1 MFGKQK
7 NRINGGLFVNKTKNK
22 KLRVIPLGGL
32 NEIGKNFTVIEYG
45 ESSIIIDCGIAFP
58 DEELLG
64 VDLVIPDFSYVIKNK
79 HKIKALVITHGHEDH
94 IGSIPYLLKECNI
107 PVYGTMLTIG
117 LVRFKLKEHGLLT
130 TARLNQVHAGD
141 IIQFGGMK
149 VEFIHTNHSIADAVA
164 IAVHTPLGV
173 VLHTGDFKIDTTPV
187 SDGMIDLARFG
198 ELSKEGI
205 VLLMSDSTNAER
217 PGYTQS
223 ESTVGKAL
231 NNIFLSYPDK
241 RIIIATF
248 ASNVHRV
255 QQIINASV
263 HYNRKV
269 AVSGR
274 SMENIVQV
282 AIELGYMNVPHGTLI
297 SLDDIKKY
305 NDENITIITTGSQG
319 EPMSGLHRMAFSGHK
334 KVEIDKN
341 DLIVLSANPIP
352 GNEKLVSTVINELF
366 KRGASVLY
374 DNVADVHVSGHACQE
389 ELKLILS
396 LTKPKYFMPV
406 HGEYKHLLNHR
417 QLALQVGMK
426 DENIFIMQNGNV
438 LEIDQNKAKAMGSV
452 TSGQVFVDG
461 LSVGDVGNIVL
472 RDRKHLSQDGLIV
485 VVVSISAQT
494 HQIIAGPDVVS
505 RGFVYMRESEEL
517 MEETRRIAKETLDA
531 LLARNVTD
539 WATLKS
545 EIKSELGIYFNKE
558 AKRTPMILPV
568 IMEV

>member
-1 MFGKQK
+1 MS
-7 NRINGGLFVNKTKNK
+7 KNK
-22 KLRVIPLGGL
+22 KIRVIPLGGL
-32 NEIGKNFTVIEYG
+32 NEIGKNFTVVEYG
-45 ESSIIIDCGIAFP
+45 DSSIIIDCGIAFP

-64 VDLVIPDFSYVIKNK
+64 VDLVIPDFSYVLKNK
-79 HKIKALVITHGHEDH
+79 NKIKALVITHGHEDH
-94 IGSIPYLLKECNI
+94 IGSIPYLLKEM
-107 PVYGTMLTIG
+107 PELAVYGTMLTIG
-117 LVRFKLKEHGLLT
+117 LVRFKLKEHNILSD
-130 TARLNQVHAGD
+130 AKLNQIHAGD
-141 IIQFGGMK
+141 TVSFGALS
-149 VEFIHTNHSIADAVA
+149 VEFIHTNHSIADSVA
-164 IAVHTPLGV
+164 IAVHTPLGTI
-173 VLHTGDFKIDTTPV
+173 LHMGDFKIDTTPV
-187 SDGMIDLARFG
+187 SGDMIDLTRIG
-198 ELSKEGI
+198 VLGNKGI
-205 VLLMSDSTNAER
+205 LLLMSDSTNAER
-217 PGYTQS
+217 PGSTQS

-231 NNIFLSYPDK
+231 NNIFLTNPDK

-263 HYNRKV
+263 RHNRKV

-282 AIELGYMNVPHGTLI
+282 AIELGYMDVPHGTLI

-341 DLIVLSANPIP
+341 DLVVLSANPIP
-352 GNEKLVSTVINELF
+352 GNEKLVATVVNGLF
-366 KRGASVLY
+366 KKGATVLY

-389 ELKLILS
+389 ELKLILA
-396 LTKPKYFMPV
+396 LAKPKYFMPV

-417 QLALQVGMK
+417 ELALNVGIK
-426 DENIFIMQNGNV
+426 EENIFILQNGNI
-438 LEIDQNKAKAMGSV
+438 LELDANTAKMAGSV
-452 TSGQVFVDG
+452 TSGQIFVDG
-461 LSVGDVGNIVL
+461 LSVGDVGNIVI
-472 RDRKHLSQDGLIV
+472 RDRKHLAQDGLIV

-494 HQIIAGPDVVS
+494 HQIIAGPDVIS

-517 MEETRRIAKETLDA
+517 MEETRRISKETLDA
-531 LLARNVTD
+531 LLERNVTD

-545 EIKSELGIYFNKE
+545 EIKSALGMYFNKE
-558 AKRTPMILPV
+558 TKRTPMILPV

>member
-1 MFGKQK
+1 M
-7 NRINGGLFVNKTKNK
+7 NKNK

-32 NEIGKNFTVIEYG
+32 NEIGKNFTVVEYG
-45 ESSIIIDCGIAFP
+45 DTSIIIDCGIAFP

-64 VDLVIPDFSYVIKNK
+64 VDLVIPDFSYVLKNK
-79 HKIKALVITHGHEDH
+79 DKIKALVITHGHEDH
-94 IGSIPYLLKECNI
+94 IGSIPYLLKECDI

-117 LVRFKLKEHGLLT
+117 LVRFKLKEHNLLT
-130 TARLNQVHAGD
+130 KAKLNQVHAGD
-141 IIQFGGMK
+141 TIQFGSMK

-164 IAVHTPLGV
+164 LAVHTPLGV

-187 SDGMIDLARFG
+187 SDGMIDLGRFG

-231 NNIFLSYPDK
+231 NNIFLSHPDK

-263 HYNRKV
+263 QYNRKV

-341 DLIVLSANPIP
+341 DLVVLSANPIP
-352 GNEKLVSTVINELF
+352 GNEKLVSAVINELF

-389 ELKLILS
+389 ELKLILA

-417 QLALQVGMK
+417 DLALRVGMQ
-426 DENIFIMQNGNV
+426 DEDIFILQNGNV
-438 LEIDQNKAKAMGSV
+438 LEIDNNRARVAGSV

-472 RDRKHLSQDGLIV
+472 RDRKHLAQDGLIV

-494 HQIIAGPDVVS
+494 HQIIAGPDVIS

-517 MEETRRIAKETLDA
+517 MEETRKIAKETLDS
-531 LLARNVTD
+531 LLSRNVTD

-545 EIKSELGIYFNKE
+545 EVKSELGIYFNKE
-558 AKRTPMILPV
+558 TKRAPMILPV

>member
-1 MFGKQK
+1 M
-7 NRINGGLFVNKTKNK
+7 NKNK

-32 NEIGKNFTVIEYG
+32 NEIGKNFTVVEYG
-45 ESSIIIDCGIAFP
+45 DTSIIIDCGIAFP

-64 VDLVIPDFSYVIKNK
+64 VDLVIPDFSYVLKNK
-79 HKIKALVITHGHEDH
+79 DKIKALIITHGHEDH
-94 IGSIPYLLKECNI
+94 IGSIPYLLKECDI

-117 LVRFKLKEHGLLT
+117 LVRFKLKEHNLLT
-130 TARLNQVHAGD
+130 KTKLNQVHAGD
-141 IIQFGGMK
+141 TVQFGGMK
-149 VEFIHTNHSIADAVA
+149 VEFVHTNHSIADAVA
-164 IAVHTPLGV
+164 LAIHTPLGV
-173 VLHTGDFKIDTTPV
+173 IFHTGDFKIDTTPV
-187 SDGMIDLARFG
+187 SDGMIDLARIG

-231 NNIFLSYPDK
+231 NNIFLSHPDK

-263 HYNRKV
+263 QYNRKV

-341 DLIVLSANPIP
+341 DLVVLSANPIP
-352 GNEKLVSTVINELF
+352 GNEKLVSAVINELF

-389 ELKLILS
+389 ELKLILA

-417 QLALQVGMK
+417 DLALRVGMQNE
-426 DENIFIMQNGNV
+426 DIFILQNGNV
-438 LEIDQNKAKAMGSV
+438 LEIDSNRARVTGSV

-472 RDRKHLSQDGLIV
+472 RDRKHLAQDGLIV

-494 HQIIAGPDVVS
+494 HQVIAGPDVIS

-517 MEETRRIAKETLDA
+517 MEETRKIAKDTLDS
-531 LLARNVTD
+531 LLSRKVTD

-558 AKRTPMILPV
+558 TKRTPMILPV

>member
-1 MFGKQK
+1 MS
-7 NRINGGLFVNKTKNK
+7 KNK
-22 KLRVIPLGGL
+22 KVRVIPLGGL
-32 NEIGKNFTVIEYG
+32 NEIGKNFTVVEYG
-45 ESSIIIDCGIAFP
+45 DSSIIIDCGIAFP

-79 HKIKALVITHGHEDH
+79 NKIKALVITHGHEDH
-94 IGSIPYLLKECNI
+94 IGSIPYLLKQLPELPI
-107 PVYGTMLTIG
+107 FGTMLTIG
-117 LVRFKLKEHGLLT
+117 LVRFKLKEHNLVSS
-130 TARLNQVHAGD
+130 AKLNQIHAGD
-141 IIQFGGMK
+141 TISFGSMS
-149 VEFIHTNHSIADAVA
+149 VEFIHTNHSIADSVA
-164 IAVHTPLGV
+164 IAVHTPLGTI
-173 VLHTGDFKIDTTPV
+173 LHMGDFKIDATPV
-187 SDGMIDLARFG
+187 SDEMIDLTRIG
-198 ELSKEGI
+198 TLGKKGI
-205 VLLMSDSTNAER
+205 LLLMSDSTNAER
-217 PGYTQS
+217 PGSTQS

-231 NNIFLSYPDK
+231 NNIFLTNPDK

-263 HYNRKV
+263 RYNRKV

-274 SMENIVQV
+274 SMENILQV
-282 AIELGYMNVPHGTLI
+282 AMELGYMDVPHGTLI

-341 DLIVLSANPIP
+341 DLVVLSANPIP
-352 GNEKLVSTVINELF
+352 GNEKLVATVINGLF
-366 KRGASVLY
+366 KKGATVLY

-389 ELKLILS
+389 ELKLILA
-396 LTKPKYFMPV
+396 LAKPKYFMPV

-417 QLALQVGMK
+417 ELALKVGIK
-426 DENIFIMQNGNV
+426 DENIFILQNGNI
-438 LEIDQNKAKAMGSV
+438 LEIDANNAKIAGSV
-452 TSGQVFVDG
+452 TSGQIFVDG
-461 LSVGDVGNIVL
+461 LSVGDVGNIVI
-472 RDRKHLSQDGLIV
+472 RDRKHLAQDGLIV

-494 HQIIAGPDVVS
+494 HQIIAGPDVIS

-517 MEETRRIAKETLDA
+517 MEETRRISKETLDA
-531 LLARNVTD
+531 LLERNVTD

-545 EIKSELGIYFNKE
+545 EIKSALGMYFNKE
-558 AKRTPMILPV
+558 TKRTPMILPV

>member
-1 MFGKQK
+1 
-7 NRINGGLFVNKTKNK
+7 VVKNK
-22 KLRVIPLGGL
+22 KIRVIPLGGL
-32 NEIGKNFTVIEYG
+32 NEIGKNFTVVEYG
-45 ESSIIIDCGIAFP
+45 DTSIIIDCGIAFP

-64 VDLVIPDFSYVIKNK
+64 VDLVIPDFTYIMKNRQ
-79 HKIKALVITHGHEDH
+79 KIKALVITHGHEDH
-94 IGSIPYLLKECNI
+94 IGSIPYLLKELPEL

-117 LVRFKLKEHGLLT
+117 LVRFKLKEHNLL
-130 TARLNQVHAGD
+130 ANAKLNQIHAGD
-141 IIQFGGMK
+141 TVNFGNVG
-149 VEFIHTNHSIADAVA
+149 VEFIHTNHSIADSVA
-164 IAVHTPLGV
+164 IAIHTPIGT
-173 VLHTGDFKIDTTPV
+173 VLHMGDFKIDTTPV
-187 SDGMIDLARFG
+187 SGEMIDLARIG
-198 ELSKEGI
+198 ALGNKGILLLLSE
-205 VLLMSDSTNAER
+205 STNAER

-231 NNIFLSYPDK
+231 NNIFLMNPDK

-263 HYNRKV
+263 RYNRKV

-274 SMENIVQV
+274 SMENVVQV
-282 AIELGYMNVPHGTLI
+282 AIELGYMDVPHGTLI
-297 SLDDIKKY
+297 SLDEIKKY

-341 DLIVLSANPIP
+341 DLVVLSANPIP
-352 GNEKLVSTVINELF
+352 GNEKLVATVINELF
-366 KRGASVLY
+366 KRGAEVLY

-389 ELKLILS
+389 ELKLILA
-396 LTKPKYFMPV
+396 LAKPKYFVPV

-417 QLALQVGMK
+417 ELALKVGIK
-426 DENIFIMQNGNV
+426 EENIFIMQNGNV
-438 LEIDQNKAKAMGSV
+438 LELDGKGAKLAGNV
-452 TSGQVFVDG
+452 TSGQIFVDG
-461 LSVGDVGNIVL
+461 LSVGDVGNIVI
-472 RDRKHLSQDGLIV
+472 RDRKHLAQDGLIV

-494 HQIIAGPDVVS
+494 HQIIAGPDVIS

-517 MEETRRIAKETLDA
+517 MEETRRIAKETLDV
-531 LLARNVTD
+531 LLERNVTD

-545 EIKSELGIYFNKE
+545 EIKSALGMYFNKE
-558 AKRTPMILPV
+558 TKRTPMILPV

>member
-1 MFGKQK
+1 MS
-7 NRINGGLFVNKTKNK
+7 KNK

-32 NEIGKNFTVIEYG
+32 NEIGKNFTVVEYG
-45 ESSIIIDCGIAFP
+45 DTSIIIDCGIAFP

-64 VDLVIPDFSYVIKNK
+64 VDLVIPDFSYVLKNK
-79 HKIKALVITHGHEDH
+79 NKIKGLVITHGHEDH
-94 IGSIPYLLKECNI
+94 IGSIPYLLKEFPEL

-117 LVRFKLKEHGLLT
+117 LVRFKLREHNLLT
-130 TARLNQVHAGD
+130 SVKLNQIHAGD
-141 IIQFGGMK
+141 VINFGMMK

-164 IAVHTPLGV
+164 IAVHTPLGT

-187 SDGMIDLARFG
+187 SGDMIDLARFG
-198 ELSKEGI
+198 ELGKKG
-205 VLLMSDSTNAER
+205 VLLLLSESTNAER

-231 NNIFLSYPDK
+231 NNIFLTNPDK

-263 HYNRKV
+263 MHNRKV

-282 AIELGYMNVPHGTLI
+282 AIELGYMEVPHGTLI
-297 SLDDIKKY
+297 NLDDIKKY

-334 KVEIDKN
+334 KVEIDRN

-352 GNEKLVSTVINELF
+352 GNEKLVAAVINELF
-366 KRGASVLY
+366 KRGATVLY

-389 ELKLILS
+389 ELKLILA
-396 LTKPKYFMPV
+396 LTKPKYFIPV
-406 HGEYKHLLNHR
+406 HGEYKHLLHHKE
-417 QLALQVGMK
+417 LALKVGI
-426 DENIFIMQNGNV
+426 EENNIFILQNGNV
-438 LEIDQNKAKAMGSV
+438 LEIDEEKAKIAGSV

-472 RDRKHLSQDGLIV
+472 RDRKHLAQDGLIV

-494 HQIIAGPDVVS
+494 HQVIAGPDVIS

-517 MEETRRIAKETLDA
+517 MEETRRISKETLDT
-531 LLARNVTD
+531 LLERNVTD

-545 EIKSELGIYFNKE
+545 EIKSALGMYFNKE
-558 AKRTPMILPV
+558 TKRTPMILPV

>member
-1 MFGKQK
+1 M
-7 NRINGGLFVNKTKNK
+7 NKNK

-32 NEIGKNFTVIEYG
+32 NEIGKNFTVVEYG
-45 ESSIIIDCGIAFP
+45 DTSIIIDCGIAFP

-64 VDLVIPDFSYVIKNK
+64 VDLVIPDFSYVLKNK
-79 HKIKALVITHGHEDH
+79 DKIKALVITHGHEDH
-94 IGSIPYLLKECNI
+94 IGSIPYLLKECDI

-117 LVRFKLKEHGLLT
+117 LVRFKLKEHNLLT
-130 TARLNQVHAGD
+130 KAKLNQVHAGD
-141 IIQFGGMK
+141 TIQFGSMK

-164 IAVHTPLGV
+164 LAVHTPLGV

-187 SDGMIDLARFG
+187 SDGMIDLGRFG

-231 NNIFLSYPDK
+231 NNIFLSHPDK

-263 HYNRKV
+263 QYNRKV

-341 DLIVLSANPIP
+341 DLVVLSANPIP
-352 GNEKLVSTVINELF
+352 GNEKLVSAVINELF

-389 ELKLILS
+389 ELKLILA

-417 QLALQVGMK
+417 DLALRVGMQNE
-426 DENIFIMQNGNV
+426 DIFILQNGNV
-438 LEIDQNKAKAMGSV
+438 LEIDNNRARVAGSV

-472 RDRKHLSQDGLIV
+472 RDRKHLAQDGLIV

-494 HQIIAGPDVVS
+494 HQIIAGPDVIS

-517 MEETRRIAKETLDA
+517 MEETRKIAKETLDS
-531 LLARNVTD
+531 LLSRNVTD

-545 EIKSELGIYFNKE
+545 EVKSELGIYFNKE
-558 AKRTPMILPV
+558 TKRAPMILPV